1 ERLRPYG
8 AGGVGRDRVLPGAR
22 PRAPA
27 AYKDAEIRAHGCGA
41 CRRTARQ
48 PARALRWSGARV
60 SDLSARPNRC
70 GCKRRGAGDPRAA
83 RLHDRYPPRADR
95 AGGRLEEP
103 DRDAGALIAMR
114 AVDPVDLEV
123 VKASLSGIVQ
133 EMQNSLF
140 RTGFSTIVRE
150 SQDAS
155 CALMNARGEVV
166 AQHVVLP
173 LHIGAFPA
181 STAAVIDAFGAGIA
195 PGDAFIINHPYQGG
209 SPHAPDIAVITPIF
223 VEADLFG
230 FCGSIAHKSDIGGP
244 VPGSCSGQ
252 AREIFNEGLH
262 LPAVRYETAY
272 RRNSD
277 IERLI
282 GANSRT
288 PELVLGDI
296 RGQLGADRLGE
307 RRLAELVGQVG
318 KREVLGSFHRLLE
331 MSEAKVK
338 RAIAEWTDGR
348 FEAER
353 FVDDDGI
360 ELERLVRIHVVIE
373 KRGDALHFDFSGS
386 ADQTK
391 GPANIRPPLVQ
402 AACAYA
408 LISLIDPT
416 MYVSSGLLRG
426 FTMAARGGSVLTPRF
441 PAPVNTYNPTIHAL
455 VDAIFAAVSDVVP
468 GKVRADGSGS
478 RSIIL
483 GGRNTYTGK
492 GYVQYEIIA
501 GGAGART
508 GKDGAS
514 GITVNQ
520 SNAKIA
526 AVEIIESEFP
536 ARITRFELIADSGG
550 VGEFRGGLGIRREYL
565 NLADARFSIRSMKHL
580 IPPNGCAGGRTGRA
594 GDIWINPER
603 AAAKRLPTRYADY
616 PLREE
621 DTLRLDTPAG
631 GGYGDPLAGDP
642 QRVLADVCE
651 GVVSKE
657 AAGSENGGMLMPT
670 AQRWAINAAAAES
683 RRAQLREDKGDG
695 ASR

>member
-1 ERLRPYG
+1 MPI
-8 AGGVGRDRVLPGAR
+8 
-22 PRAPA
+22 
-27 AYKDAEIRAHGCGA
+27 DA
-41 CRRTARQ
+41 
-48 PARALRWSGARV
+48 V
-60 SDLSARPNRC
+60 N
-70 GCKRRGAGDPRAA
+70 
-83 RLHDRYPPRADR
+83 
-95 AGGRLEEP
+95 
-103 DRDAGALIAMR
+103 
-114 AVDPVDLEV
+114 LEV
-123 VKASLSGIVQ
+123 LKASLSGIVQ

-155 CALMNARGEVV
+155 CALMNAKGDVV

-181 STAAVIDAFGAGIA
+181 CTAAVIDVFGDSIA
-195 PGDAFIINHPYQGG
+195 QGDAFIINHPYHGG
-209 SPHAPDIAVITPIF
+209 SPHAPDIAVITPVF
-223 VEADLFG
+223 VGGELFG

-262 LPAVRYETAY
+262 LPAVRYQSAY
-272 RRNSD
+272 RTNGD

-307 RRLAELVGQVG
+307 KRLGELVAKFG
-318 KREVLGSFHRLLE
+318 KRDILACFDRLLE
-331 MSEAKVK
+331 MSEAKLK
-338 RAIAEWTDGR
+338 AAIAEWDDGR

-353 FVDDDGI
+353 FVDDDGVD
-360 ELERLVRIHVVIE
+360 LEQPVRIHVVIE
-373 KRGDALHFDFSGS
+373 KRADKLHFDFSGC

-408 LISLIDPT
+408 LISLVDPN
-416 MYVSSGLLRG
+416 MYVSSGLIRG
-426 FTMAARGGSVLTPRF
+426 FTMTAREGSVLNPRF

-455 VDAIFAAVSDVVP
+455 VDAIFDAMSHVVP
-468 GKVRADGSGS
+468 SKVRADGSGS

-501 GGAGART
+501 GGAGARA

-526 AVEIIESEFP
+526 PVEIIESEFP
-536 ARITRFELIADSGG
+536 TRLTRFELIVDSGG
-550 VGEFRGGLGIRREYL
+550 AGEFRGGLGIRREYL

-580 IPPNGCAGGRTGRA
+580 IPPNGCAGGGNGRR
-594 GDIWINPER
+594 GDLWINPDTG
-603 AAAKRLPTRYADY
+603 AAKRLPTRYADY
-616 PLREE
+616 PLRAG
-621 DTLRLDTPAG
+621 DIFRLDTPG
-631 GGYGDPLAGDP
+631 GGGHGDALARDSE
-642 QRVLADVCE
+642 RVLADVRE
-651 GVVSKE
+651 GRVSREAAERDYGVVLE
-657 AAGSENGGMLMPT
+657 PAARSWVIDRT
-670 AQRWAINAAAAES
+670 ATQA
-683 RRAQLREDKGDG
+683 RRAQLRREK
-695 ASR
+695 AER

>member
-1 ERLRPYG
+1 MG
-8 AGGVGRDRVLPGAR
+8 AIEAI
-22 PRAPA
+22 
-27 AYKDAEIRAHGCGA
+27 E
-41 CRRTARQ
+41 
-48 PARALRWSGARV
+48 
-60 SDLSARPNRC
+60 
-70 GCKRRGAGDPRAA
+70 
-83 RLHDRYPPRADR
+83 
-95 AGGRLEEP
+95 
-103 DRDAGALIAMR
+103 
-114 AVDPVDLEV
+114 LEV

-133 EMQNSLF
+133 EMQTSLF

-181 STAAVIDAFGAGIA
+181 CTAAVIDAFSGGIA
-195 PGDAFIINHPYQGG
+195 RGDAFLINHPYQGG
-209 SPHAPDIAVITPIF
+209 SPHAPDIAVITPFF
-223 VEADLFG
+223 VDAALFG

-262 LPAVRYETAY
+262 LPAVRYETDY
-272 RRNSD
+272 RRNGD

-307 RRLAELVGQVG
+307 RRLDELVGKFG
-318 KREVLGSFHRLLE
+318 KQEILGCFDRLLE

-338 RAIAEWTDGR
+338 QAIAEWKDGR

-353 FVDDDGI
+353 FIDDDGI
-360 ELERLVRIHVVIE
+360 ELERPVRIQAVIE

-391 GPANIRPPLVQ
+391 GPANIRPPLVH

-408 LISLIDPT
+408 LISLIDPS

-426 FTMAARGGSVLTPRF
+426 FTMTAREGSVLNPRF
-441 PAPVNTYNPTIHAL
+441 PAPVNTYNPTIQAL
-455 VDAIFAAVSDVVP
+455 VDAIFAAMSHLAP

-483 GGRNTYTGK
+483 GGRNTNTGK
-492 GYVQYEIIA
+492 SYVQYEIIA
-501 GGAGART
+501 GGAGARAT
-508 GKDGAS
+508 KDGAS

-526 AVEIIESEFP
+526 PIEIIESEFP
-536 ARITRFELIADSGG
+536 TRLLRYELIENSGG
-550 VGEFRGGLGIRREYL
+550 AGRYRGGLGIRREYL
-565 NLADARFSIRSMKHL
+565 NLEDGRFSIRSMKHV
-580 IPPNGCAGGRTGRA
+580 IPPNGCAGGQPGRP
-594 GDIWINPER
+594 GDIWINPDT
-603 AAAKRLPTRYADY
+603 AGSTRLPTRYADY
-616 PLREE
+616 QLKAG
-621 DTLRLDTPAG
+621 DTFRLDTSG
-631 GGYGDPLAGDP
+631 GGGHGDVA
-642 QRVLADVCE
+642 
-651 GVVSKE
+651 
-657 AAGSENGGMLMPT
+657 M
-670 AQRWAINAAAAES
+670 
-683 RRAQLREDKGDG
+683 RA
-695 ASR
+695 

>member
-1 ERLRPYG
+1 MTPIDSIE
-8 AGGVGRDRVLPGAR
+8 
-22 PRAPA
+22 
-27 AYKDAEIRAHGCGA
+27 
-41 CRRTARQ
+41 
-48 PARALRWSGARV
+48 
-60 SDLSARPNRC
+60 
-70 GCKRRGAGDPRAA
+70 
-83 RLHDRYPPRADR
+83 
-95 AGGRLEEP
+95 
-103 DRDAGALIAMR
+103 
-114 AVDPVDLEV
+114 LEV

-133 EMQNSLF
+133 EMQSSLF

-155 CALMNARGEVV
+155 CALMNARGDVV

-181 STAAVIDAFGAGIA
+181 CTAAIIAAFRGDIA
-195 PGDAFIINHPYQGG
+195 EGDAFIINHPYHGG
-209 SPHAPDIAVITPIF
+209 SPHAPDIAVISPVF
-223 VEADLFG
+223 VAGELTG

-262 LPAVRYETAY
+262 LPAVRYHRGFQA
-272 RRNSD
+272 NSD

-307 RRLAELVGQVG
+307 KRLNELMVKMG
-318 KREVLGSFHRLLE
+318 REKILAAFDQLLT
-331 MSEAKVK
+331 MSETKLKA
-338 RAIAEWTDGR
+338 AIAEWEDGW

-360 ELERLVRIHVVIE
+360 DLEKPVRIHVVAE
-373 KRGDALHFDFSGS
+373 KQGDRLHLDFSGS

-408 LISLIDPT
+408 LISLIDPAT
-416 MYVSSGLLRG
+416 YVSSGLLRG
-426 FTMAARGGSVLTPRF
+426 FAMTAREGSVLNPRF

-455 VDAIFAAVSDVVP
+455 VDAIFDAMSHIVP

-483 GGRNTYTGK
+483 GGRSTNTGQ

-501 GGAGART
+501 GGAGARAS
-508 GKDGAS
+508 KDGMS

-526 AVEIIESEFP
+526 PVEIIESEFP
-536 ARITRFELIADSGG
+536 TRVLRFELIADSGG
-550 VGEFRGGLGIRREYL
+550 AGEFRGGLGIRREYL
-565 NLADARFSIRSMKHL
+565 NLADARFSIRSMKHV
-580 IPPNGCAGGRTGRA
+580 IPPNGCAGGAAGRP
-594 GDIWINPER
+594 GDIWINPETD
-603 AAAKRLPTRYADY
+603 AAKRLPTRYADY
-616 PLREE
+616 PLRAG
-621 DTLRLDTPAG
+621 DIFRLDTPG
-631 GGYGDPLAGDP
+631 GGGHGDPLARDP
-642 QRVLADVCE
+642 QHVLVDVRE
-651 GVVSKE
+651 GAVSAEMAERAYGVVVKR
-657 AAGSENGGMLMPT
+657 AGSSPAVDEPATQAL
-670 AQRWAINAAAAES
+670 
-683 RRAQLREDKGDG
+683 RARMRAG
-695 ASR
+695 